1 MSALP
6 DSPSASPPPRHDE
19 LASLIERHTPADGST
34 ATALPGLNFYRS
46 SSPTELNV
54 SFYRPSLALL
64 AQGAKRVQLG
74 DDVYEY
80 DTSHYLLTSFDL
92 PVASRVTLAT
102 PGTPYLCFALDLDPH
117 RIAGLKTSYDA
128 GKDLQPVTLAGET
141 PLAVVVNPA
150 VPARTL
156 AELVA
161 LARKDPSAISYGT
174 PGTGSTMQ
182 FAGEALNLAAG
193 IKMLHVP
200 YRGAAPAI
208 ADLLGNQIPVAIV
221 GVPPLVAHHKSGKLR
236 ILAVTG
242 SQRIAALPDVPTVA
256 EELGVADYR
265 YTNWFGVYV
274 PGNTPAAVGDRLAAL
289 IHASVHRD
297 AIKAQ
302 LAEQGVEP
310 IGNTTPEF
318 VRFLADE
325 KARYETVQRK
335 SGIQMD

>member
-1 MSALP
+1 MENRTGAAGTIGAQAVVQSTADGNTVLF
-6 DSPSASPPPRHDE
+6 ASPAE
-19 LASLIERHTPADGST
+19 VL
-34 ATALPGLNFYRS
+34 
-46 SSPTELNV
+46 V
-54 SFYRPSLALL
+54 S
-64 AQGAKRVQLG
+64 
-74 DDVYEY
+74 
-80 DTSHYLLTSFDL
+80 
-92 PVASRVTLAT
+92 
-102 PGTPYLCFALDLDPH
+102 
-117 RIAGLKTSYDA
+117 RIAGQKTSYDA

-274 PGNTPAAVGDRLAAL
+274 PGNTPRGRRGQARGADPRVGAPRCHQGPAGRAGRGADRQHHARVRPVPCRREGALRDRAAQERDTDGLSAPAL
-289 IHASVHRD
+289 SRSAGR
-297 AIKAQ
+297 
-302 LAEQGVEP
+302 GC
-310 IGNTTPEF
+310 
-318 VRFLADE
+318 
-325 KARYETVQRK
+325 
-335 SGIQMD
+335 

>member
-1 MSALP
+1 MRSISLHLRRALAVLGLAGIAAAAPLHAAETWP
-6 DSPSASPPPRHDE
+6 DRPVRLIVPYPAGGGVDFAARLIASDLSKQTGQNFIVENRTGAAGTIGAQAVVQSTADGNTVLFASPAE
-19 LASLIERHTPADGST
+19 VL
-34 ATALPGLNFYRS
+34 
-46 SSPTELNV
+46 V
-54 SFYRPSLALL
+54 S
-64 AQGAKRVQLG
+64 
-74 DDVYEY
+74 
-80 DTSHYLLTSFDL
+80 
-92 PVASRVTLAT
+92 
-102 PGTPYLCFALDLDPH
+102 
-117 RIAGLKTSYDA
+117 RIAGQKTSYDA

-289 IHASVHRD
+289 IHASVYRD

-318 VRFLADE
+318 VRFLAGE

>member
-1 MSALP
+1 MRSISLHLRRALAVLGLAGIAAAAPLHAAETWP
-6 DSPSASPPPRHDE
+6 DRPVRLIVPYPAGGGVDFAARLIASDLSKQTGQNFIVENRTGAAGTIGAQAVVQSTADGNTVLFASPAE
-19 LASLIERHTPADGST
+19 VL
-34 ATALPGLNFYRS
+34 
-46 SSPTELNV
+46 V
-54 SFYRPSLALL
+54 S
-64 AQGAKRVQLG
+64 
-74 DDVYEY
+74 
-80 DTSHYLLTSFDL
+80 
-92 PVASRVTLAT
+92 
-102 PGTPYLCFALDLDPH
+102 
-117 RIAGLKTSYDA
+117 RIAGQKTSYDA
-128 GKDLQPVTLAGET
+128 SKDLQPVTLAGET
-141 PLAVVVNPA
+141 PLAVAVNPA

-156 AELVA
+156 AELIA

-208 ADLLGNQIPVAIV
+208 ADLLGNQIPVAVV

-274 PGNTPAAVGDRLAAL
+274 PGNTPASVGGRLAAL
-289 IHASVHRD
+289 IHDSVHRD
-297 AIKAQ
+297 AIKTQ

-310 IGNTTPEF
+310 IGNSTPEF
-318 VRFLADE
+318 VQFLAGE
-325 KARYETVQRK
+325 QARYEAVQRK
-335 SGIQMD
+335 SGIRMD